1 MTFRIHNTVL
11 TLRFGFFAVLAVL
24 LTLDG
29 GVHVLPALLAVA
41 VHETGHILA
50 AKLCGMQI
58 KSVTFGA
65 LGIHMAGETASVGD
79 FRRAVVSLAGP
90 FANLLSFLLL
100 LPLPLF
106 CLRRLFLP
114 LPRAYSAVQLTLFA
128 FHVLPAVP
136 LDGGTA
142 LYCLLCGTFSEKTA
156 ERTITVSSVLLAL
169 TLGTLGFS
177 VLISTGYNFTLLF
190 LAVYILFYLILKQ
203 RGNMC

>member
-100 LPLPLF
+100 LPLP
-106 CLRRLFLP
+106 
-114 LPRAYSAVQLTLFA
+114 RAYSAVQLTLFA

-142 LYCLLCGTFSEKTA
+142 LYCLLRGTFSEKTA

-177 VLISTGYNFTLLF
+177 GFD
-190 LAVYILFYLILKQ
+190 FYGLQLYAFVFGGLHLILLNSETAGEHVLKFP
-203 RGNMC
+203 RCSVIIK

>member
-1 MTFRIHNTVL
+1 MCC
-11 TLRFGFFAVLAVL
+11 
-24 LTLDG
+24 
-29 GVHVLPALLAVA
+29 PALLAVA

-100 LPLPLF
+100 LPLP
-106 CLRRLFLP
+106 
-114 LPRAYSAVQLTLFA
+114 RAYSAVQLTLFA

-142 LYCLLCGTFSEKTA
+142 LYCLLRGTFSEKTA
-156 ERTITVSSVLLAL
+156 ERTITVSSVLLGAYPRHARVF
-169 TLGTLGFS
+169 GFD
-177 VLISTGYNFTLLF
+177 
-190 LAVYILFYLILKQ
+190 FYGLQLYAFVFGGLHLILLNSETAGEHVLKFP
-203 RGNMC
+203 RCSVIIK

>member
-65 LGIHMAGETASVGD
+65 LGIHMAGETASVGE
-79 FRRAVVSLAGP
+79 FRRVPILPCSSRCSRSTCCPPYRWTAAPRFAVCCAAHLVKKRP
-90 FANLLSFLLL
+90 
-100 LPLPLF
+100 
-106 CLRRLFLP
+106 
-114 LPRAYSAVQLTLFA
+114 SAQ
-128 FHVLPAVP
+128 
-136 LDGGTA
+136 
-142 LYCLLCGTFSEKTA
+142 
-156 ERTITVSSVLLAL
+156 
-169 TLGTLGFS
+169 
-177 VLISTGYNFTLLF
+177 
-190 LAVYILFYLILKQ
+190 
-203 RGNMC
+203 

>member
-65 LGIHMAGETASVGD
+65 LGIHMAGRRQASAIFVAPSCRLRG
-79 FRRAVVSLAGP
+79 RLQIYLA
-90 FANLLSFLLL
+90 SCC
-100 LPLPLF
+100 F
-106 CLRRLFLP
+106 CRC
-114 LPRAYSAVQLTLFA
+114 RAYSAVQLTLFA

-142 LYCLLCGTFSEKTA
+142 LYCLL
-156 ERTITVSSVLLAL
+156 
-169 TLGTLGFS
+169 
-177 VLISTGYNFTLLF
+177 
-190 LAVYILFYLILKQ
+190 
-203 RGNMC
+203 RGI

>member
-90 FANLLSFLLL
+90 FANLFSFLLL
-100 LPLPLF
+100 
-106 CLRRLFLP
+106 LP

-177 VLISTGYNFTLLF
+177 VLLSTGYNFTLLF

>member
-90 FANLLSFLLL
+90 LANLLSFLLL
-100 LPLPLF
+100 LPLP
-106 CLRRLFLP
+106 
-114 LPRAYSAVQLTLFA
+114 RAYPAVQLTLFA

-142 LYCLLCGTFSEKTA
+142 LYCLLRGTFSEKTA
-156 ERTITVSSVLLAL
+156 SGAYPRHARVF
-169 TLGTLGFS
+169 GFD
-177 VLISTGYNFTLLF
+177 
-190 LAVYILFYLILKQ
+190 FYGLQLYAFVFGGLHLILLNSETAGEHVLKFP
-203 RGNMC
+203 RCSVIIK

>member
-41 VHETGHILA
+41 MHET

-100 LPLPLF
+100 
-106 CLRRLFLP
+106 LP

>member
-29 GVHVLPALLAVA
+29 GV
-41 VHETGHILA
+41 
-50 AKLCGMQI
+50 
-58 KSVTFGA
+58 
-65 LGIHMAGETASVGD
+65 
-79 FRRAVVSLAGP
+79 
-90 FANLLSFLLL
+90 
-100 LPLPLF
+100 
-106 CLRRLFLP
+106 
-114 LPRAYSAVQLTLFA
+114 
-128 FHVLPAVP
+128 HVLPAVP

-177 VLISTGYNFTLLF
+177 VLISTGYNFTLLL

>member
-1 MTFRIHNTVL
+1 MTYRIHNTVL
-11 TLRFGFFAVLAVL
+11 TLRFGFFAVLAML

-58 KSVTFGA
+58 KSVTLGA

-100 LPLPLF
+100 LPLP
-106 CLRRLFLP
+106 R
-114 LPRAYSAVQLTLFA
+114 
-128 FHVLPAVP
+128 AVP
-136 LDGGTA
+136 WDGGTA
-142 LYCLLCGTFSEKTA
+142 LYCLLRGTFSEKTA

>member
-100 LPLPLF
+100 LPLP
-106 CLRRLFLP
+106 
-114 LPRAYSAVQLTLFA
+114 RAYPAVQLTLFA
-128 FHVLPAVP
+128 FHMLPAVP

-142 LYCLLCGTFSEKTA
+142 LYCLLCGTFSEKRPSA
-156 ERTITVSSVLLAL
+156 
-169 TLGTLGFS
+169 
-177 VLISTGYNFTLLF
+177 
-190 LAVYILFYLILKQ
+190 Q
-203 RGNMC
+203 

>member
-1 MTFRIHNTVL
+1 MLFR
-11 TLRFGFFAVLAVL
+11 
-24 LTLDG
+24 
-29 GVHVLPALLAVA
+29 
-41 VHETGHILA
+41 
-50 AKLCGMQI
+50 
-58 KSVTFGA
+58 
-65 LGIHMAGETASVGD
+65 
-79 FRRAVVSLAGP
+79 SL
-90 FANLLSFLLL
+90 
-100 LPLPLF
+100 
-106 CLRRLFLP
+106 LP

-142 LYCLLCGTFSEKTA
+142 LYCLLRGTFSEKTA

>member
-41 VHETGHILA
+41 VHETV
-50 AKLCGMQI
+50 QI

-100 LPLPLF
+100 LPLP
-106 CLRRLFLP
+106 
-114 LPRAYSAVQLTLFA
+114 RAYPAVQLTLFA

-142 LYCLLCGTFSEKTA
+142 LYCLLRGTFSEKTA

>member
-1 MTFRIHNTVL
+1 MCC
-11 TLRFGFFAVLAVL
+11 
-24 LTLDG
+24 
-29 GVHVLPALLAVA
+29 PALLAVA

-100 LPLPLF
+100 CRCRVPILPCSSRCSRSTCCPPY
-106 CLRRLFLP
+106 RWTAA
-114 LPRAYSAVQLTLFA
+114 PRFTVCCAA
-128 FHVLPAVP
+128 P
-136 LDGGTA
+136 
-142 LYCLLCGTFSEKTA
+142 FSEKTA

>member
-1 MTFRIHNTVL
+1 MLAKHIIPCLDVTGGRVVKGVNFLELRDAGDPVEIAARYNDQGADEL
-11 TLRFGFFAVLAVL
+11 TPYLCD
-24 LTLDG
+24 LD
-29 GVHVLPALLAVA
+29 H
-41 VHETGHILA
+41 
-50 AKLCGMQI
+50 
-58 KSVTFGA
+58 VTFGA

-100 LPLPLF
+100 LPLP
-106 CLRRLFLP
+106 
-114 LPRAYSAVQLTLFA
+114 RAYPAVQLTLFA

-142 LYCLLCGTFSEKTA
+142 LYCLLRGTFSEKTA

>member
-100 LPLPLF
+100 LPLPS
-106 CLRRLFLP
+106 
-114 LPRAYSAVQLTLFA
+114 AYSAVQLTLFA

-142 LYCLLCGTFSEKTA
+142 LYCLLRGTFSEKTA
-156 ERTITVSSVLLAL
+156 ERTITVSSVLLGAYPRHARVF
-169 TLGTLGFS
+169 GFD
-177 VLISTGYNFTLLF
+177 
-190 LAVYILFYLILKQ
+190 FYGLQLHAFVFGGLHLILLNSETAGEHVLKFP
-203 RGNMC
+203 RCSVIIK

>member
-50 AKLCGMQI
+50 AKLCG
-58 KSVTFGA
+58 
-65 LGIHMAGETASVGD
+65 
-79 FRRAVVSLAGP
+79 
-90 FANLLSFLLL
+90 
-100 LPLPLF
+100 
-106 CLRRLFLP
+106 
-114 LPRAYSAVQLTLFA
+114 
-128 FHVLPAVP
+128 
-136 LDGGTA
+136 
-142 LYCLLCGTFSEKTA
+142 TFSEKTA
-156 ERTITVSSVLLAL
+156 ERTITVSSVLLSL

>member
-1 MTFRIHNTVL
+1 
-11 TLRFGFFAVLAVL
+11 
-24 LTLDG
+24 
-29 GVHVLPALLAVA
+29 
-41 VHETGHILA
+41 
-50 AKLCGMQI
+50 
-58 KSVTFGA
+58 
-65 LGIHMAGETASVGD
+65 MAGETASVGD

-100 LPLPLF
+100 LPLP
-106 CLRRLFLP
+106 
-114 LPRAYSAVQLTLFA
+114 RAYSAMQLTLFA

>member
-1 MTFRIHNTVL
+1 MTFRIHNIKL
-11 TLRFGFFAVLAVL
+11 TLRFGFFAVLAVV

-29 GVHVLPALLAVA
+29 GAHVLSAFLAVT
-41 VHETGHILA
+41 VHEAGHILA

-65 LGIHMAGETASVGD
+65 LGIHMAGETASVSA

-90 FANLLSFLLL
+90 LANLLGFLLL
-100 LPLPLF
+100 LPLP
-106 CLRRLFLP
+106 
-114 LPRAYSAVQLTLFA
+114 RAYPAVQLTLFA

-142 LYCLLCGTFSEKTA
+142 LYCLLCGTFGERTA
-156 ERTITVSSVLLAL
+156 ERTVTVLSVLLAL

-177 VLISTGYNFTLLF
+177 VLLSTGYNFTLLV

>member
-100 LPLPLF
+100 LPLP
-106 CLRRLFLP
+106 
-114 LPRAYSAVQLTLFA
+114 RAY
-128 FHVLPAVP
+128 PA
-136 LDGGTA
+136 GGTA
-142 LYCLLCGTFSEKTA
+142 LYCLLRGTFSEKTA

>member
-100 LPLPLF
+100 LPLP
-106 CLRRLFLP
+106 
-114 LPRAYSAVQLTLFA
+114 RAYSAVQL
-128 FHVLPAVP
+128 PP
-136 LDGGTA
+136 YRWTA
-142 LYCLLCGTFSEKTA
+142 APRF
-156 ERTITVSSVLLAL
+156 TVCCAAHLVKKRPSA
-169 TLGTLGFS
+169 
-177 VLISTGYNFTLLF
+177 
-190 LAVYILFYLILKQ
+190 Q
-203 RGNMC
+203 

>member
-79 FRRAVVSLAGP
+79 FRHAVVSLAGP
-90 FANLLSFLLL
+90 LANLLSFLLL
-100 LPLPLF
+100 LPLF
-106 CLRRLFLP
+106 F
-114 LPRAYSAVQLTLFA
+114 T
-128 FHVLPAVP
+128 LPAVP

>member
-90 FANLLSFLLL
+90 LANLLSFLLL
-100 LPLPLF
+100 LPLP
-106 CLRRLFLP
+106 
-114 LPRAYSAVQLTLFA
+114 RAYPAVQLTLFA

-142 LYCLLCGTFSEKTA
+142 LYCLLRGTFSETTA
-156 ERTITVSSVLLAL
+156 ARVF
-169 TLGTLGFS
+169 GFD
-177 VLISTGYNFTLLF
+177 
-190 LAVYILFYLILKQ
+190 FYGLQLYAFVFGGLHLILLNSETAGEHVLKFP
-203 RGNMC
+203 RCSVIIK

>member
-29 GVHVLPALLAVA
+29 GVHVLPAL
-41 VHETGHILA
+41 
-50 AKLCGMQI
+50 
-58 KSVTFGA
+58 
-65 LGIHMAGETASVGD
+65 
-79 FRRAVVSLAGP
+79 
-90 FANLLSFLLL
+90 
-100 LPLPLF
+100 
-106 CLRRLFLP
+106 
-114 LPRAYSAVQLTLFA
+114 
-128 FHVLPAVP
+128 
-136 LDGGTA
+136 
-142 LYCLLCGTFSEKTA
+142 YCLLRGTFSEKTA
-156 ERTITVSSVLLAL
+156 ERAITVLSVLLAL